1 MRRVTSGPLDIQVH
15 LQVLDHLEGAED
27 VAMLEEP
34 LEESGTNRGRSRRQF
49 LSIGCVH
56 EGGGTSGRNTPA
68 RSSWPVRRIGPE
80 TYCEDMSDAFSP
92 AWPRNVPAFGAWLA
106 SRRPDREGVTCTRR
120 VGRDFIRAWLLASS
134 Q

>member
-1 MRRVTSGPLDIQVH
+1 M
-15 LQVLDHLEGAED
+15 
-27 VAMLEEP
+27 
-34 LEESGTNRGRSRRQF
+34 
-49 LSIGCVH
+49 
-56 EGGGTSGRNTPA
+56 
-68 RSSWPVRRIGPE
+68 
-80 TYCEDMSDAFSP
+80 YCEDMSDAFSP

>member
-1 MRRVTSGPLDIQVH
+1 MELSRNHELVGS
-15 LQVLDHLEGAED
+15 
-27 VAMLEEP
+27 
-34 LEESGTNRGRSRRQF
+34 SRRRR
-49 LSIGCVH
+49 LI
-56 EGGGTSGRNTPA
+56 
-68 RSSWPVRRIGPE
+68 WDVRKIGPE
-80 TYCEDMSDAFSP
+80 TYGEDLSDAFSP